1 MDLPDATTTP
11 DADLTV
17 AAYLEDWLQIQ
28 TTQVQPSTWLNY
40 KQTIRGY
47 VLPHVGDLPLSSLT
61 VRGLTGMYAM
71 LLDRG
76 GRDGAPLKAS
86 TAIRTHCILHKAL
99 EDAVAL
105 QVLEANPAKGARVPK
120 VDRGD
125 GDPADERQIWDAAQ
139 LRAFLAHTADDRFGD
154 LWRVLAFTGLRR
166 GELLGLRWG
175 DVDLDAEAP
184 LLRVRRSLSV
194 IGGQARLKEPKT
206 ARSRPLHLD
215 DPTVATLRRRF
226 ALQDEH
232 LREHGPVYDNR
243 WGLVFTDHYGKHLS
257 PEVVSQE
264 FRRTVV
270 AAPVPTIRLHDLRH
284 VHATLLLQAGVPV
297 KVVSER
303 LGHRD
308 VFVTMTVY
316 AHVLPAM
323 YAEAVHRFSAYVF
336 GEAPA

>member
-194 IGGQARLKEPKT
+194 IGGQA
-206 ARSRPLHLD
+206 ASRSRRRPARVRCTSTTRPSRRCAGASPSRTSTCASTGPSTTTAGASSS
-215 DPTVATLRRRF
+215 PTTTASTCRPRSSRR
-226 ALQDEH
+226 
-232 LREHGPVYDNR
+232 
-243 WGLVFTDHYGKHLS
+243 S
-257 PEVVSQE
+257 S
-264 FRRTVV
+264 
-270 AAPVPTIRLHDLRH
+270 AAPSSPRPCRPSGSTTS
-284 VHATLLLQAGVPV
+284 ATCT
-297 KVVSER
+297 R
-303 LGHRD
+303 RCCCR
-308 VFVTMTVY
+308 
-316 AHVLPAM
+316 PAS
-323 YAEAVHRFSAYVF
+323 R
-336 GEAPA
+336 